1 LRTDT
6 IKDPEILGKIQDK
19 ISVLV
24 DDNKK
29 RSGLLVDAT
38 TNFDWIGIDLGC
50 THTSAAYSK
59 KGISNRIAGIVVD
72 MIPIS
77 NENGR
82 TSVPSVVRISENG
95 DPPQVGNS
103 ALRG

>member
-1 LRTDT
+1 MIVTSSVKRT
-6 IKDPEILGKIQDK
+6 
-19 ISVLV
+19 
-24 DDNKK
+24 
-29 RSGLLVDAT
+29 GLLVDAK

-59 KGISNRIAGIVVD
+59 KGISDRISGIVID

-77 NENGR
+77 NENGH
-82 TSVPSVVRISENG
+82 TSVPSALRISENG
-95 DPPQVGNS
+95 DPPLVGSS